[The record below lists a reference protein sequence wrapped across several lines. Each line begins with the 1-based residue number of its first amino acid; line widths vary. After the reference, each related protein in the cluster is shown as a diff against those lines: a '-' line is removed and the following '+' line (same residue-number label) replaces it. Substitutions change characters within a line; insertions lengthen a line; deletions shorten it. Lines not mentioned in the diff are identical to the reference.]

1 MSSWLGCEGN
11 VCFSWSNTCWIV
23 LPAAHHSPRFPVKL
37 RIDRTGVLAVPI
49 AVRRW
54 RKNPHAEPTMVG
66 RNPLNRSRSSRDK
79 QARGAV
85 PQAPAR
91 TTVRTVLVL
100 ASKANTA
107 KKTDHQYSNAARRI
121 QTGMIAIATEDLVHI
136 QNITNHYI
144 LYHNPP
150 KYQVPSHNQGWQ
162 FCWQFCWQH
171 QHHKHSTKKV
181 SVSCCVRAVVSA
193 LRCAALRALLLRCF
207 SFPLY
212 CAYVLTR
219 FSFSRFPFHV
229 FFHVFLFIFTVQ
241 FK

>member
-1 MSSWLGCEGN
+1 MLGGSKQTTSAECKTLDDDLPASPLEPWLPVANQAPIVMSSWLGCEGN

-54 RKNPHAEPTMVG
+54 RKNPHVEPTMVG

-107 KKTDHQYSNAARRI
+107 KKTDHHQYSNAARRI

-150 KYQVPSHNQGWQ
+150 STKYQGV
-162 FCWQFCWQH
+162 
-171 QHHKHSTKKV
+171 TKIGNFAGNTNSITNTPPK
-181 SVSCCVRAVVSA
+181 
-193 LRCAALRALLLRCF
+193 
-207 SFPLY
+207 
-212 CAYVLTR
+212 
-219 FSFSRFPFHV
+219 
-229 FFHVFLFIFTVQ
+229 
-241 FK
+241 K